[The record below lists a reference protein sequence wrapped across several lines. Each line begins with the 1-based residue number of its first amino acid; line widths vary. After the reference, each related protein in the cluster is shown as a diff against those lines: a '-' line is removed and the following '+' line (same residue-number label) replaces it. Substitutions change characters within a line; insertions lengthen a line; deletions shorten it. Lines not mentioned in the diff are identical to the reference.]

1 MDQLPDQGAGAP
13 GISAAGGPVTAA
25 ERIALLDMLRGVALF
40 GILLVNFNS
49 DYFLVRSR
57 LDRAVGLA
65 IAFLAEGSF
74 YPLFSFLFGL
84 GFSLQVARLTTRGTP
99 VVRTY
104 LRRLAAL
111 CGLGVLH
118 STLLWQGD
126 VLRTYAVTGVPLLFA
141 RRLSTRSIIFAVV
154 VLLGLTVKPEVIV
167 SPLTRLTHAATA
179 DSGSTQRQLSLREA
193 LDREEHRAI
202 RGGTYGQLV
211 RVRIR
216 ILGYIIQ
223 APLESI
229 NFQIL
234 AMFLLGML
242 AGRIGLLVH
251 PAARLSLFR
260 SAMWIGL
267 FVGVLGN
274 YVSLVEPIL
283 QGRGLHT
290 VPARMMDFKGVFQL
304 VGDSGL
310 SLFYG
315 SGLTILV
322 TLRDKW
328 RRWMMSVGQVGR
340 MGLTNYLLQSL
351 IMLLLMCS
359 FGLGLADH
367 IGLAGS
373 VPLKMALFVAEIAMS
388 GWWLRR
394 FRFGPVEWLW
404 RGATYGSLP
413 PLRLSRPP
421 VSGPKS
427 S

>member
-1 MDQLPDQGAGAP
+1 M
-13 GISAAGGPVTAA
+13 TAA
-25 ERIALLDMLRGVALF
+25 ERIALLDILRGVALF

-49 DYFLVRSR
+49 DYFVVKSP
-57 LDRAVGLA
+57 LDRGAGLA
-65 IAFLAEGSF
+65 IGFLAEGSF

-84 GFSLQVARLTTRGTP
+84 GFSLQVARLTARGTP

-111 CGLGVLH
+111 YGIAVLH

-141 RRLSTRSIIFAVV
+141 RRLSTRSLILAVV
-154 VLLGLTVKPEVIV
+154 VCLGLTVKPEFI
-167 SPLTRLTHAATA
+167 SSRLTHLTQDASA
-179 DSGSTQRQLSLREA
+179 DSGSAQRRVSLREA
-193 LDREEHRAI
+193 LDRDEHRAI
-202 RGGTYGQLV
+202 RGGTYDQLV

-216 ILGYIIQ
+216 ILGCQIQ

-229 NFQIL
+229 HFQIL

-242 AGRIGLLVH
+242 AGRIGLLAR
-251 PAARLSLFR
+251 PAAYLPLFR

-267 FVGVLGN
+267 VVGVLGN

-283 QGRGLHT
+283 EGRGLHM
-290 VPARMMDFKGVFQL
+290 VPARVMDFKGVFQL

-310 SLFYG
+310 SLFYA

-322 TLRDKW
+322 TRRDRW
-328 RRWMMSVGQVGR
+328 RRWMMRVAQVGR

-351 IMLLLMCS
+351 IMLLLMCG

-373 VPLKMALFVAEIAMS
+373 VPLKVALFVAEIAIS

-394 FRFGPVEWLW
+394 FRFGPAEWLW
-404 RGATYGSLP
+404 RAATYGSLP
-413 PLRLSRPP
+413 PLRLGTPP
-421 VSGPKS
+421 VSNNVR
-427 S
+427 